1 MHLQNSHNA
10 QSPKMGTEPLG
21 RLLLQQS
28 LPAMLGMAVLSL
40 YNVVDAVFVG
50 HGVGLSGLA
59 GITLV
64 FPLQIFLGAVALA
77 LGVGAA
83 SLISRSLGAED
94 ILTARQALG
103 TALGGGVSLGVFL
116 LLLGRLYAEPLL
128 HLFGASP
135 DIFPQ
140 ALAYF
145 QIILWGAP
153 PLGIAMAGVYVLRGE
168 GRPLGAMGILL
179 LMGGLNLLLDPLFI
193 FVYSL
198 GLPGVAWAT
207 VISQAGAALAALIL
221 LQRGSLTMTFPLL
234 IPRLS
239 LLRDMGGVALSSF
252 LRSASGSFLV
262 VLLNQTLLYHGGNDY
277 VAVAGVLLR
286 LSSLGITPVLGIA
299 QGMQPILGY
308 NYGARL
314 YPRAR
319 GIIWLAFGGATFFC
333 LLFLIGVLLFPRQI
347 FWLFSPE
354 AFLLEKAVEASRI
367 IYLGHLFVGFQVV
380 GTTVF
385 QALGKGFAASVL
397 SLGRQLL
404 FFLPLLLF
412 FPRFWG
418 MTGIWGIFPA
428 VDLLSTLLTA
438 ALLYRYRYL
447 LPGGIW
453 EASGKGKNNGSV

>member
-1 MHLQNSHNA
+1 
-10 QSPKMGTEPLG
+10 MGTEPLG
-21 RLLLQQS
+21 KLLLQQS
-28 LPAMLGMAVLSL
+28 LPAMVGMAVLSL
-40 YNVVDAVFVG
+40 YNVVDAIFVG

-83 SLISRSLGAED
+83 SLISRSLGGED
-94 ILTARQALG
+94 ILTARRGLG
-103 TALGGGVSLGVFL
+103 TALGGAFSLGVLL

-145 QIILWGAP
+145 RIILWGGP
-153 PLGIAMAGVYVLRGE
+153 FLGIAMVGVYALRGE

-207 VISQAGAALAALIL
+207 VISQVGAALMALML
-221 LQRGSLTMTFPLL
+221 LQRGDLKITPPFL

-239 LLRDMGGVALSSF
+239 LFRDMGGVGLSSF

-262 VLLNQTLLYHGGNDY
+262 VLLNQALLHHGGNDY

-314 YPRAR
+314 YSRAR
-319 GIIWLAFGGATFFC
+319 RIIWLAFGGATFLCF
-333 LLFLIGVLLFPRQI
+333 LFLLGVLLFPHQV

-354 AFLLEKAVEASRI
+354 PFLLEKALGASRI

-385 QALGKGFAASVL
+385 QALGEGFAASML
-397 SLGRQLL
+397 SLGRQVL

-412 FPRFWG
+412 FPRLWG
-418 MTGIWGIFPA
+418 ITGIWGIFPA

-438 ALLYRYRYL
+438 GLLYRYRHI
-447 LPGGIW
+447 LPGGAR
-453 EASGKGKNNGSV
+453 ELSGKGNDDGSV